1 MMQSRLGDP
10 KQMLIWMAAVC
21 LATADLRGQA
31 TQQAATPT
39 PAQAATETASK
50 TNLPPE
56 GQRIV
61 AIRIISETG
70 EVLEENPASLA
81 LQPGQPFS
89 TEGVRESLR
98 QLYRTGRYA
107 DLRAETSPTAGG
119 VRLDIVARQ
128 NFYINLVR
136 VTGLTGLREH
146 PSEAVALASLR
157 LALGEV
163 FHQST
168 LQEAL
173 ERLRRTLNEE
183 GLYQAQVTYEL
194 APREA
199 TRQMDITVRVA
210 PGPRAR
216 LRSIELHN
224 HTELPDSAVL
234 GRSKLKPGRE
244 EIGRAS
250 CRERV

>member
-1 MMQSRLGDP
+1 IMQSHLGDP

-21 LATADLRGQA
+21 LATTDLRGQA
-31 TQQAATPT
+31 TQQPATPT
-39 PAQAATETASK
+39 PAQATTETASK

-61 AIRIISETG
+61 ATHITSETG

-107 DLRAETSPTAGG
+107 DLRAETSPAAGG
-119 VRLDIVARQ
+119 VRLDIVVRQ
-128 NFYINLVR
+128 DFYINAVH
-136 VTGLTGLREH
+136 VTGLREH

-157 LALGEV
+157 LGLGEA
-163 FHQST
+163 FRQSA

-173 ERLRRTLNEE
+173 GRLRRTLNDE
-183 GLYQAQVTYEL
+183 GLYHEQGTSVL
-194 APREA
+194 EA
-199 TRQMDITVRVA
+199 HETD
-210 PGPRAR
+210 
-216 LRSIELHN
+216 
-224 HTELPDSAVL
+224 
-234 GRSKLKPGRE
+234 
-244 EIGRAS
+244 
-250 CRERV
+250 

>member
-1 MMQSRLGDP
+1 MMQSHLGGP
-10 KQMLIWMAAVC
+10 KQMLIWIAAVC

-31 TQQAATPT
+31 TQQAAKPT
-39 PAQAATETASK
+39 AAQAATETASK
-50 TNLPPE
+50 TSLPPD

-70 EVLEENPASLA
+70 EVLEENPTSLA

-107 DLRAETSPTAGG
+107 DLRAETSPAAGG

-136 VTGLTGLREH
+136 VTGLREH

-157 LALGEV
+157 LGLGEALR
-163 FHQST
+163 QSA

-199 TRQMDITVRVA
+199 TRQMDSTVRVA
-210 PGPRAR
+210 RGPRAPR
-216 LRSIELHN
+216 RSIERRN
-224 HTELPDSAVL
+224 HTDPPDSAV
-234 GRSKLKPGRE
+234 R
-244 EIGRAS
+244 GRAT
-250 CRERV
+250 RKRRRGAPVGLRNRA